1 MAWNEFSAANEKEVY
16 RLLSPLIEFAGK
28 PTSSENIVPT
38 IGERQQP
45 PPTKRKAKTPAANKP
60 KQPRQPQNPN
70 KKRKTKQLK
79 KDSSNPEAEL
89 VTVENFI

>member
-16 RLLSPLIEFAGK
+16 RLLTPLIEFAGK
-28 PTSSENIVPT
+28 PPTSEHTVSRVD
-38 IGERQQP
+38 GQQQP

-60 KQPRQPQNPN
+60 KQRRQPTNPN
-70 KKRKTKQLK
+70 KKQKTKETETT
-79 KDSSNPEAEL
+79 STAEPEL